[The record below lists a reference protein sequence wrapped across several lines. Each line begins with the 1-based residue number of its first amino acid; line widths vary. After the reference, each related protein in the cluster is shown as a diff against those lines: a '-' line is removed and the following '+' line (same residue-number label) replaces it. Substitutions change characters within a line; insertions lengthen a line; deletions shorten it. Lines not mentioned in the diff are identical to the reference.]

1 MTIRPRKQEERA
13 TGTWLI
19 LGILTIVCLVE
30 LPVHY
35 AVHQLFV
42 GGELSGEL
50 PATLINVGL
59 LAAISAP
66 FIRKLVSVRANEERR
81 IRISEQRYRAVIDS
95 APDGIVIVDEQG
107 LISEINDRAGIL
119 FGYDRHELEGQ
130 PAEVLLPEH
139 LRERH
144 REHVK
149 KYNTEPRTRSMGV
162 GQVLMGRR
170 KDGSVFPVEIGLSPL
185 QLGKE
190 SLTIAVV
197 RDATERNEFESQR
210 KAAQERIHFQASLLN
225 QVRNSVIASDVNGLI
240 TYWNKYAEVLYG
252 CTEQEALGRFV
263 NELVLLPEHT
273 TIREE
278 VRQSLEACGYWEEET
293 LVCRKDGKRFPVFLM
308 LSSLRGADGEASG
321 RVSVSIDITEMKR
334 VEEKLR
340 QKTSQLETIA
350 DVLGSFLET
359 GSWRQANQTLVK
371 GALAQ
376 SQSEYGFAGVVVEGP
391 TLRIVAHDGV
401 VWSPNTNREFYE
413 TALRTYEQ
421 VGYLEFKNFN
431 NLFGRVITT
440 GKPILSNDCR
450 NDSRSGGIPAGHPP
464 LDSFLG
470 VPVTKGNRVIGMI
483 GVANRPGGY
492 TALEQ
497 EQLQIL
503 AQTAGVLFD
512 GYQRSLHQEGLE
524 EQLRQA
530 QKMEA
535 VGRLAGGIAHDFNN
549 LLTVIKGY
557 SQLLTE
563 SPAPEPMAQP
573 LQEIEK
579 AADRAVTLTRQLL
592 AFSRRQV
599 LQPKVF
605 DVNAL
610 IKDIKPMVQRLI
622 GEDIELQPLCEANP
636 ATVKA
641 DVGQIEQVL
650 MNLVINARDAMP
662 EGGQLIIRTATVQF
676 NSNDT
681 RTRPGLSPG
690 LFVLISVTD
699 AGCGMDA
706 SVMAHIF
713 EPFFT
718 TKEASKG
725 TGLGLSTV
733 YGIVHQSG
741 GAIDVES
748 KIGRGTTFRIHL
760 PLSLEAP
767 SAEPTIQT
775 SAPVAAA
782 ATILL
787 VEDDPMVRE
796 LTSVVLRRSGYE
808 VLEASNAGEA
818 VKHCRVF
825 SRPIHLVLTDVV
837 MPGLSGPET
846 ILRLKSIRPG
856 MKTLLMSGYIG
867 DTISR
872 YGIPEPGIAFLEKPF
887 TPALLNQKVAEV
899 LRTMPDA
906 IVVADDDDS
915 ILQFIRAGLEMAG
928 FRVLTAPNGVEA
940 LKLLQ
945 ETRCLLLITDLM
957 MPYKDGIDLAIEVR
971 REFPGLPIIAIS
983 GASNLRAVSFATELK
998 DVALLAKP
1006 FDKEQLL
1013 TLVGQVVQ

>member
-1 MTIRPRKQEERA
+1 MTNRAWKQEEGAAAQR
-13 TGTWLI
+13 LI
-19 LGILTIVCLVE
+19 LGILAIVCLVE

-35 AVHQLFV
+35 AVHWLFT

-50 PATLINVGL
+50 PASLVNIGL
-59 LAAISAP
+59 LAAVSAP
-66 FIRKLVSVRANEERR
+66 FIRKLIAAQQHQQALTRT
-81 IRISEQRYRAVIDS
+81 SEQRYRTLIDS
-95 APDGIVIVDEQG
+95 APDGIVIVDGQG
-107 LISEINDRAGIL
+107 LIAEINDQAGVL
-119 FGYDRHELEGQ
+119 FGYDPHELEGQ
-130 PAEVLLPEH
+130 PVEVLLPEH

-144 REHVK
+144 REHVRQ
-149 KYNTEPRTRSMGV
+149 YNIEPRARSLGV

-185 QLGKE
+185 QLEKQ
-190 SLTIAVV
+190 SLAIAAV
-197 RDATERNEFESQR
+197 RDATERNEFERQR
-210 KAAQERIHFQASLLN
+210 EASEERIQFQASLLN
-225 QVRNSVIASDVNGLI
+225 QVRNSVIVSDVSGLV
-240 TYWNKYAEVLYG
+240 TYWNKHAEVLYG
-252 CTEQEALGRFV
+252 WNEQEALGRLV
-263 NELVLLPEHT
+263 NELVLPPEHI

-278 VRQSLEACGYWEEET
+278 VRQGLAACGYWEGET
-293 LVCRKDGKRFPVFLM
+293 LVCRKDGKRFPIFLM
-308 LSSLRGADGEASG
+308 LSSLRGADGQPSG
-321 RVSVSIDITEMKR
+321 GVGVSIDITEMKR
-334 VEEKLR
+334 AEETLR
-340 QKTSQLETIA
+340 QKTDQLQTITDA
-350 DVLGSFLET
+350 MGSFLEM
-359 GSWRQANQTLVK
+359 GSWRQANQCLVK

-376 SQSEYGFAGVVVEGP
+376 SQSGYGFAGVVVEGP
-391 TLRIVAHDGV
+391 TLRILAHEGI
-401 VWSPNTNREFYE
+401 VWSPDTNREFYE
-413 TALRTYEQ
+413 NAVRTYEQ

-440 GKPILSNDCR
+440 GRPILSNDCP
-450 NDSRSGGIPAGHPP
+450 NDPLSGGIPAGHPP

-470 VPVTKGNRVIGMI
+470 VPVTKGNQVIGMI

-535 VGRLAGGIAHDFNN
+535 IGRLAGGIAHDFNN

-563 SPAPEPMAQP
+563 SPAPEPMSQP
-573 LQEIEK
+573 LREIQK
-579 AADRAVTLTRQLL
+579 ATDRAVTLTRQLL

-605 DVNAL
+605 DVNVL
-610 IKDIKPMVQRLI
+610 IKDMKPMVQRLI
-622 GEDIELQPLCEANP
+622 GEDIELQSLCEANP
-636 ATVKA
+636 ATVQA

-650 MNLVINARDAMP
+650 MNLAINARDAMP
-662 EGGQLIIRTATVQF
+662 EGGHLIIRTATVQF

-681 RTRPGLSPG
+681 QTRPGLSPG
-690 LFVLISVTD
+690 PFVLISVTD

-706 SVMAHIF
+706 PVMARIF

-718 TKEASKG
+718 TKEAGKG

-733 YGIVHQSG
+733 HGIVHQSG
-741 GAIDVES
+741 GAIEVQS
-748 KIGRGTTFRIHL
+748 KAGRGTAFSIYL
-760 PLSLEAP
+760 PLSLETP

-796 LTSVVLRRSGYE
+796 LTSAVLRRSGYE

-818 VKHCRVF
+818 LEHCGVF

-867 DTISR
+867 DTIPR
-872 YGIPEPGIAFLEKPF
+872 YGIHGPGVAFLEKPF
-887 TPALLNQKVAEV
+887 TPAALNQKVAEV
-899 LRTMPDA
+899 LRTTPDA

-915 ILQFIRAGLEMAG
+915 ILQFIRAALEMAG

-957 MPYKDGIDLAIEVR
+957 MPCKDGIDLAIEVR

-983 GASNLRAVSFATELK
+983 GAGNLRAVSFATELK
-998 DVALLAKP
+998 DVALLQKP

-1013 TLVGQVVQ
+1013 ALVAQVVQ